1 MIGCGNHRENPVNDC
16 ERTPKLNIKRYC
28 IDVSNKIFYIHPP
41 SGHPQSEMN
50 LNTMITCYWPSSH
63 Y

>member
-28 IDVSNKIFYIHPP
+28 IGVYNKIFMSTPIKSPTIRDEFKYNDY
-41 SGHPQSEMN
+41 M
-50 LNTMITCYWPSSH
+50 
-63 Y
+63 